1 MQAAERRGSARATA
15 ILATLSALA
24 FALSFPLSATFVAGW
39 PLAFAWPAF
48 LALAVLRAPRP
59 RTLVPA
65 VGVPFFLAFLAHEWW
80 MRHITELGMPVLV
93 LYLTGWTVV
102 LALVLRAL
110 VGQGGRRWP
119 MALALP
125 VTLVSIECLRG
136 ELVCSGY
143 AWFFTAHPLVE
154 WTTIAQV
161 AAFGGGWMVTALAAL
176 VAGAAVDI
184 WTRADR
190 ARILSPIV
198 ALTMLALAI
207 GYGTARIAA
216 VDARIARATD
226 TPHLLVVQTNLP
238 MSNKLDWPPDAQ
250 IEDFLA
256 FARLTIDGARA
267 ARSGGSD
274 PDGASRL
281 TAALWPETMLPGLG
295 LEPESIKTLVDGGYY
310 PGNRYEEAM
319 RDLATRIDA
328 PLLVG
333 SPAYLGLRVEGNRFR
348 WSEQFNS
355 AYLVGADGVLGRTD
369 KIYLTPFG
377 ETMPIISNSDWLEAQ
392 LLALGADGMTFD
404 LEAAAQPQVLAVP
417 ARDGAAAVM
426 IGVPICFEITQA
438 WASRRIVFA
447 EGKRVAGIAVNLSND
462 GWFGPSRAGRRQ
474 HLQVAQ
480 LRAIELDTPVV
491 RCVNTGISASIDA
504 AGRVLEGLAPETD
517 GSFVATPTP
526 STGVPP
532 SYWLTNAT
540 SFTALGL
547 LAIGLIRTRRDF
559 EAVAA
564 VPIV

>member
-1 MQAAERRGSARATA
+1 
-15 ILATLSALA
+15 
-24 FALSFPLSATFVAGW
+24 
-39 PLAFAWPAF
+39 
-48 LALAVLRAPRP
+48 
-59 RTLVPA
+59 
-65 VGVPFFLAFLAHEWW
+65 
-80 MRHITELGMPVLV
+80 
-93 LYLTGWTVV
+93 
-102 LALVLRAL
+102 
-110 VGQGGRRWP
+110 

-176 VAGAAVDI
+176 VAGAAVDL

-190 ARILSPIV
+190 ARILSPLV

-226 TPHLLVVQTNLP
+226 TPRLLVVQTNLP

-267 ARSGGSD
+267 AHSGGSD

-417 ARDGAAAVM
+417 ARDGAAVVT

-547 LAIGLIRTRRDF
+547 LALGLIRTRRDF

-564 VPIV
+564 VPIG

>member
-1 MQAAERRGSARATA
+1 MPVAERRGSARVTA
-15 ILATLSALA
+15 VLATLAALA
-24 FALSFPLSATFVAGW
+24 FALSFPLSDTFVAGW

-59 RTLVPA
+59 ATLVPA

-110 VGQGGRRWP
+110 VGPGGRRWP

-125 VTLVSIECLRG
+125 VALVSVECLRG

-161 AAFGGGWMVTALAAL
+161 AAVGGGWMVTALAAL
-176 VAGAAVDI
+176 VAGAAVDA
-184 WTRADR
+184 WTRTGR
-190 ARILSPIV
+190 ARILSPVV
-198 ALTMLALAI
+198 ALALLALAI

-216 VDARIARATD
+216 IDARLARAAD
-226 TPHLLVVQTNLP
+226 APRLLVVQTNLP

-250 IEDFLA
+250 IEDFLT

-274 PDGASRL
+274 GETPSRL

-295 LEPESIKTLVDGGYY
+295 LEPESIKTLVEGGYY

-319 RDLATRIDA
+319 RDLASRIDA
-328 PLLVG
+328 PLIVG
-333 SPAYLGLRVEGNRFR
+333 SPAYLDLRVEGNRFR
-348 WSEQFNS
+348 WSQQFNS

-404 LEAAAQPQVLAVP
+404 LEAAARPQVLTVP
-417 ARDGAAAVM
+417 ARDGAAAVA

-447 EGKRVAGIAVNLSND
+447 GGERVAGIAVNLSND
-462 GWFGPSRAGRRQ
+462 GWFGPSHAGRRQ

-504 AGRVLEGLAPETD
+504 AGRVLERLGPETE

-526 STGVPP
+526 SSGVPL
-532 SYWLTNAT
+532 SHWLTNAT
-540 SFTALGL
+540 SFAALGL
-547 LAIGLIRTRRDF
+547 LAVGLIRSRRDL

-564 VPIV
+564 VPVI